1 MKQFYTVLILL
12 SASLF
17 AQAQI
22 VTIPDANFKAALL
35 DNFPVIDT
43 NGDDDIQ
50 ISEAAALTYLNIEN
64 EDIVDLT
71 GIEAFIN
78 VTTLQVRN
86 NDITDLDLSNNTN
99 IIDLDC
105 SNNLLASLTLGANSN
120 LNELLCNNNL
130 LTILDLSAAVSLQ
143 ELSAHFNVLTDLDVS
158 NSPNLIDVTAYNNA
172 LTTINLNGAAS
183 LQSIS
188 LSANQ
193 LSYLDVSN
201 NTNLQFVN
209 CSQNQLASINLNG
222 LNVLA
227 TLEVNDNLL
236 QNIDISSN
244 VNLQNL
250 DGELNQL
257 SALDISNNIYLETLT
272 INENL
277 FTNIDVILNNTS
289 SITTL
294 YAQNNQ
300 IENVDL
306 SANTS
311 LTRLYL
317 NDNQLTGFTGNNTIQ
332 RIDCTNNQFT
342 TFDLSENYESLVRI
356 VLSNNL
362 NLNYI
367 NLKNGKNENYLYI
380 NVIGAYD
387 GLDNLQA
394 VCVDDT
400 DSDFASWIQAQ
411 NNHSIVFTEYCSF
424 TPGGTYYTVNG
435 NTLFDVNANGCD
447 ATDLVFPN
455 FKLNITNGT
464 IVDSFFS
471 NELGEYEMPIQA
483 GNYTI
488 TPQLEN
494 SDYFLMGPNSV
505 SIDFPNDA
513 SPYTQDFCMTANGVH
528 DDLEITIVPLEGAR
542 PGFDADYKLIYNNKG
557 NTTLSGNIDFVF
569 NDDYVDFLSAIPNV
583 NSQTTGN
590 LTWNYSNLLPFET
603 REIDFT
609 FSLNPPTDENFP
621 LNSDDILEYSATIFP
636 LANDET
642 ADDNAINLNQVVVNS
657 YDPNDKTCLEG
668 PTVTSEQIGAY
679 VHYLIRFENT
689 GTANAINIVVKDVID
704 LSKYELSTLIPLQAS
719 HSFVTRIQNENE
731 VEFIFENIQLPFDD
745 ANNDGY
751 VVFKIK
757 TRPSLV
763 LGDTF
768 SNQAEIYFDFNFPII
783 TNTETT
789 LVQDVL
795 SVEEFAIN
803 SIQLSPNPTDGF
815 FTLNHNTHETI
826 EKIELYDISGKRLK
840 QFQQSVQY
848 DITYLESGVYFL
860 KFSVKN
866 RTHIKTLIKI

>member
-1 MKQFYTVLILL
+1 MKQIYTVLILL

-43 NGDDDIQ
+43 NGDGEIQ
-50 ISEAAALTYLNIEN
+50 ISEAAALTYLNIEI
-64 EDIVDLT
+64 EDIIDLT

-86 NDITDLDLSNNTN
+86 NNITSLDLSNNTN

-130 LTILDLSAAVSLQ
+130 LTTLDLSTAVSLQ

-201 NTNLQFVN
+201 NPNLQFVN
-209 CSQNQLASINLNG
+209 CSQNQLAGINLNG

-257 SALDISNNIYLETLT
+257 SALDITNNIYLETLT
-272 INENL
+272 INENQ

-300 IENVDL
+300 IVNVDL
-306 SANTS
+306 SANMS

-317 NDNQLTGFTGNNTIQ
+317 NDNQLTGFIGNNTIQ

-356 VLSNNL
+356 VLNNNV

-411 NNHSIVFTEYCSF
+411 NNHSIVFTEYCFF
-424 TPGGTYYTVNG
+424 TPGGAYYTVNG
-435 NTLFDVNANGCD
+435 NTLFDVNTNGCD
-447 ATDLVFPN
+447 ATDLAFPN

-464 IVDSFFS
+464 IVESFFS
-471 NELGEYEMPIQA
+471 NELGEYDMPIQA

-494 SDYFLMGPNSV
+494 SNYFLMSPNSV
-505 SIDFPNDA
+505 SIDFPNDT
-513 SPYTQDFCMTANGVH
+513 SQFTQDFCMTANGLH
-528 DDLEITIVPLEGAR
+528 DDLEITIIPLEGAR

-590 LTWNYSNLLPFET
+590 LSWNYSNLSPFET

-642 ADDNAINLNQVVVNS
+642 ADDNVLNLNQVVVNS

-704 LSKYELSTLIPLQAS
+704 LSKYDLSTLIPLRAS
-719 HSFVTRIQNENE
+719 HNFVTRIQNENE
-731 VEFIFENIQLPFDD
+731 LEFIFENIQLPFDD

-840 QFQQSVQY
+840 EFQQSAQY

-866 RTHIKTLIKI
+866 GTHIKTLINI